1 MVPPFLS
8 IRTKIDDDT
17 LSVLGNYFFI
27 RFVYSFRMLCVL
39 EQQNSVFVLMEA
51 LIASTTSYLSSSLT
65 KTLSSS
71 VTGFVC
77 FRIFYLVWNFWIR
90 ETDLK
95 NKILGM
101 VYWKKKK
108 NSLCLKILRSLWIQT
123 LICLW
128 SDNWWFVC
136 I

>member
-101 VYWKKKK
+101 VYWKKK